1 LSVQLSARYIDRAD
15 EADALLS
22 KLSDSR
28 RVAVDTEGANFHRF
42 LDRVYLL
49 QLSTDETDVII
60 DPLAAGP
67 LAGLTRL
74 LANPEI
80 EIVLHDADYDLR
92 LLRQDYG
99 ARITRL
105 FDTRVAA
112 QLLGIRS
119 YGLAALLEQYFGVV
133 LEKKYQRADWSLR
146 PLPAAM
152 LEYAVLDTHHL
163 LPLRDR
169 LAEQLESADRWSWAA
184 EEFLRIETENATT
197 EPEEIAPTFLRIKGA
212 RDLTRRELA
221 VLRELAR
228 WRDELARKLDRA
240 VFRVAGNDILLEI
253 ARQRPRSIA
262 ELSLIRIVPRAVIE
276 RHGSDVLEAIAAGE
290 REREQDLPRFPRPQR
305 WDRDAGFDD
314 RVAALRQRRDEAAAR
329 LDMDPGVLCSRDR
342 LESIARAQPRSVEE
356 LAKVPSVRRW
366 QAETL
371 GAELLRA
378 L

>member
-1 LSVQLSARYIDRAD
+1 LSVQLSGRYIHRAD
-15 EADALLS
+15 EADSLLS
-22 KLSDSR
+22 ELSDSR
-28 RVAVDTEGANFHRF
+28 RVAVDTEGASFHRF

-49 QLSTDETDVII
+49 QISTDETDVII

-67 LAGLTRL
+67 LPGLTRL

-99 ARITRL
+99 ARIARL

-169 LAEQLESADRWSWAA
+169 LAEQLESAGRWSWAA
-184 EEFLRIETENATT
+184 EEFLRIETDNAAP
-197 EPEEIAPTFLRIKGA
+197 EPEEVAPAFLRIKGA

-221 VLRELAR
+221 VLRELAK

-240 VFRVAGNDILLEI
+240 TFRVAGNDILLEI

-262 ELSLIRIVPRAVIE
+262 ELSLIRIVPRSVIE
-276 RHGSDVLEAIAAGE
+276 RYGSDVIEAVAVGE

-305 WDRDAGFDD
+305 WDRDTGFDD

-342 LESIARAQPRSVEE
+342 LESIARARPRSIEE
-356 LAKVPSVRRW
+356 LTKVPGVRRW

-371 GAELLRA
+371 GSDLLRA

>member
-1 LSVQLSARYIDRAD
+1 MSVQLSARYIDRAD

-22 KLSDSR
+22 ELSDSR
-28 RVAVDTEGANFHRF
+28 RIAVDTEGASFHRF

-49 QLSTDETDVII
+49 QLSTGESDVII

-67 LAGLTRL
+67 LLGLARL
-74 LANPEI
+74 LADPAI
-80 EIVLHDADYDLR
+80 EIILHDADYDLR

-99 ARITRL
+99 ARATRL

-119 YGLAALLEQYFGVV
+119 YGLAALLERYFGVV

-152 LEYAVLDTHHL
+152 LDYAVLDTHYL

-169 LAEQLESADRWSWAA
+169 LAEQLESAGRQSWAA
-184 EEFLRIETENATT
+184 EEFLRIETDNAA
-197 EPEEIAPTFLRIKGA
+197 PQAEEIAPSFLRIKGA
-212 RDLTRRELA
+212 RDLTRRELG

-228 WRDELARKLDRA
+228 WRDEAARKLDRA
-240 VFRVAGNDILLEI
+240 TFRVAGNDILLEI
-253 ARQRPRSIA
+253 ARQRPRSIG
-262 ELSLIRIVPRAVIE
+262 ELSSIRIVPRAVIE
-276 RHGSDVLEAIAAGE
+276 RYGAAVLEAVAVGE

-305 WDRDAGFDD
+305 WDRDPGFDD
-314 RVAALRQRRDEAAAR
+314 RVAALRQRRDEAAER

-342 LESIARAQPRSVEE
+342 LESIARAQPRSIEE
-356 LAKVPSVRRW
+356 LAKVPGVRRW

>member
-1 LSVQLSARYIDRAD
+1 LSVQLSGRYIDRAD
-15 EADALLS
+15 EADSLLS
-22 KLSDSR
+22 ELSDSR
-28 RVAVDTEGANFHRF
+28 RVAVDTEGASFHRF

-49 QLSTDETDVII
+49 QISTDETDVII

-67 LAGLTRL
+67 LPGLTRL

-99 ARITRL
+99 ARIARL

-169 LAEQLESADRWSWAA
+169 LAEQLESAGRWSWAA
-184 EEFLRIETENATT
+184 EEFLRIETDNAAP
-197 EPEEIAPTFLRIKGA
+197 EPEEVAPAFLRIKGA

-221 VLRELAR
+221 VLRELAK

-240 VFRVAGNDILLEI
+240 TFRVAGNDILLEI

-262 ELSLIRIVPRAVIE
+262 ELSLIRIVPRSVIE
-276 RHGSDVLEAIAAGE
+276 RYGSDVIEAVAVGE

-305 WDRDAGFDD
+305 WDRDTGFDD

-342 LESIARAQPRSVEE
+342 LESIARARPRSIEE
-356 LAKVPSVRRW
+356 LTKVPGVRRW

-371 GAELLRA
+371 GSDLLRA

>member
-1 LSVQLSARYIDRAD
+1 LAVQLSAQYIDRAD
-15 EADALLS
+15 EANALLS
-22 KLSDSR
+22 DLSGSR
-28 RVAVDTEGANFHRF
+28 RVALDTEGASFHRF

-49 QLSTDETDVII
+49 QLSSDESDVII

-67 LAGLTRL
+67 LPGLTQL
-74 LANPEI
+74 LANPQI

-152 LEYAVLDTHHL
+152 LDYAVLDTHYL

-169 LAEQLESADRWSWAA
+169 LAEKLESAGRSSWAA
-184 EEFLRIETENATT
+184 EEFLRIETENAATQ
-197 EPEEIAPTFLRIKGA
+197 PEEVSPAFLRIRGA

-221 VLRELAR
+221 LLRELAK
-228 WRDELARKLDRA
+228 WRDELARRLDRA
-240 VFRVAGNDILLEI
+240 AFRVAGNDILLEI

-262 ELSLIRIVPRAVIE
+262 ELSLIRVVPRAVIE
-276 RHGSDVLEAIAAGE
+276 RHGSDVLAAVAAGE
-290 REREQDLPRFPRPQR
+290 REREEDLPRFPRPQR
-305 WDRDAGFDD
+305 WERDAGFDD
-314 RVAALRQRRDEAAAR
+314 RVAALRQHRDAAAAR

-342 LESIARAQPRSVEE
+342 LESVARAQPRSVEE
-356 LAKVPSVRRW
+356 LAKVPGIRRW

-371 GAELLRA
+371 GPDLLRA

>member
-1 LSVQLSARYIDRAD
+1 LPVQLSGRYIDRAD

-22 KLSDSR
+22 ELSDSR
-28 RVAVDTEGANFHRF
+28 RVALDTEGASFHRF

-67 LAGLTRL
+67 LPGLTHL

-99 ARITRL
+99 ARIARL

-169 LAEQLESADRWSWAA
+169 LAEQLESTRRWSWAA
-184 EEFLRIETENATT
+184 EEFLRIETENAAR
-197 EPEEIAPTFLRIKGA
+197 ESEAVAPAFLRIKGA

-221 VLRELAR
+221 VLRELAK

-240 VFRVAGNDILLEI
+240 LFRVAGNDILLEI

-262 ELSLIRIVPRAVIE
+262 ELSLIRIVPRSVIE
-276 RHGSDVLEAIAAGE
+276 RYGSDVIEAIAAGE

-314 RVAALRQRRDEAAAR
+314 RVAALRQRRDDAAAR

-342 LESIARAQPRSVEE
+342 LESIARARPRSVEE
-356 LAKVPSVRRW
+356 LAKVPGVRRW

-371 GAELLRA
+371 GSDLLRA

>member
-1 LSVQLSARYIDRAD
+1 LAVQLSAQYIDRAG

-22 KLSDSR
+22 ELGRSR
-28 RVAVDTEGANFHRF
+28 RVAIDTEGASFHRF

-49 QLSTDETDVII
+49 QLSTDESDVII

-67 LAGLTRL
+67 LLGLTQL
-74 LANPEI
+74 LANPKI

-152 LEYAVLDTHHL
+152 LDYAVLDTHYL

-169 LAEQLESADRWSWAA
+169 LAERLESAGRSSWAA
-184 EEFLRIETENATT
+184 EEFLRIETENAATQ
-197 EPEEIAPTFLRIKGA
+197 PEEISPAFLRIKGA

-221 VLRELAR
+221 LLRELAK
-228 WRDELARKLDRA
+228 WRDELARRLDRA
-240 VFRVAGNDILLEI
+240 AFRVAGNDILLEI

-276 RHGSDVLEAIAAGE
+276 RHSADVLAAVAAGE
-290 REREQDLPRFPRPQR
+290 REREEDLPRFPRPHR

-314 RVAALRQRRDEAAAR
+314 RVAALRQRRDAAAVR

-356 LAKVPSVRRW
+356 LAKVPGIRRW

-371 GAELLRA
+371 GPDLLRA